1 VAVRSFGQTW
11 ATDLMDRHIRVNVL
25 NPGPIDTPPL
35 NHLVPA
41 TEASQQGLRDR
52 RGAAHAIA
60 EAVVFLAF
68 DDSRHMTGTE
78 LFVDDGLISDNVPL
92 GRLGTPD
99 EIAKAAVFLASN
111 DSSYIT
117 GMELFVGAGFAQL

>member
-1 VAVRSFGQTW
+1 MRLPRLWCF
-11 ATDLMDRHIRVNVL
+11 
-25 NPGPIDTPPL
+25 
-35 NHLVPA
+35 
-41 TEASQQGLRDR
+41 
-52 RGAAHAIA
+52 
-60 EAVVFLAF
+60 AF

-99 EIAKAAVFLASN
+99 EIARAAVFLASN

-117 GMELFVGAGFAQL
+117 GMELFVGTGFAQL